1 MISQHTWVSKLFGYA
16 FQVEY
21 KPGAQNTAADAL
33 SRRDEQE
40 VQGRIHAISRPEFE
54 LLDEFRR
61 EADVLPEI
69 IAKRQEIADGT
80 PALPGPWWTD
90 SS

>member
-1 MISQHTWVSKLFGYA
+1 MSTIPQHTWVSKLFGYA

-21 KPGAQNTAADAL
+21 KPGRQYVATDAL

-40 VQGRIHAISRPEFE
+40 VQARVHAISRLEFE

-61 EADVLPEI
+61 EAEMLPEI
-69 IAKRQEIADGT
+69 IAKRHELRTAWLE
-80 PALPGPWWTD
+80 PPGL
-90 SS
+90 